1 MNWSPIPPAVAAAVA
16 VAVSVTRRVPA
27 VVMESPIGIPEP
39 RALTLYILGGRF
51 ATFALVYGLLLGVAY
66 WVGRGG
72 DAAFVGAGGFER
84 PRVEVDADDRRRAPE
99 DRPEC
104 EHPRP
109 RTEVADDPVLDVA
122 VEVGGVDQV
131 GRQIRGRS
139 ILFQVDA
146 RVLEPSDDRQLLCES
161 RLRTHRLTP

>member
-51 ATFALVYGLLLGVAY
+51 ATFALVYGLLLGAAY

-72 DAAFVGAGGFER
+72 GDALDLGATTLAAGAVGGLAYLVGSGAVLLWTG
-84 PRVEVDADDRRRAPE
+84 PDQVVI
-99 DRPEC
+99 
-104 EHPRP
+104 
-109 RTEVADDPVLDVA
+109 VALGTVGSAVA
-122 VEVGGVDQV
+122 VGVELAV
-131 GRQIRGRS
+131 VAFAGLALGRS
-139 ILFQVDA
+139 RI
-146 RVLEPSDDRQLLCES
+146 SGY
-161 RLRTHRLTP
+161 